1 MFEKILVCL
10 DGSKLAE
17 QVLPYA
23 AEEAI
28 RFDGR
33 LILFRVVAPITAT
46 SAAAGIAA
54 EAIVESQAQAQKEAT
69 SYLESVAQNL
79 LDERGLKVDYLVM
92 EGLAA
97 ETIVDF
103 ADNNQIGLIAIATH
117 GEGGLKR
124 LVFGSVADYVLR
136 NSNLPMLVVKPVE
149 RED

>member
-1 MFEKILVCL
+1 
-10 DGSKLAE
+10 
-17 QVLPYA
+17 
-23 AEEAI
+23 
-28 RFDGR
+28 
-33 LILFRVVAPITAT
+33 
-46 SAAAGIAA
+46 
-54 EAIVESQAQAQKEAT
+54 
-69 SYLESVAQNL
+69 LESVAQNL